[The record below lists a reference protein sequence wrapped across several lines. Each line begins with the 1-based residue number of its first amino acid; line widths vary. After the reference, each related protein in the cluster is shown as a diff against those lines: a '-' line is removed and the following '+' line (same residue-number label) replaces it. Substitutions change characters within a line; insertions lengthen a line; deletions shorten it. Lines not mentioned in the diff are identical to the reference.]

1 MVVAFDASFVVFFR
15 SRYYACRIVVVCN
28 CGAIFFYNYQKEAD
42 FQFENFASQVLLCTA
57 LKRARDLLE
66 LLSCFSLDC

>member
-1 MVVAFDASFVVFFR
+1 MLLLWYSFVLVIMLAV
-15 SRYYACRIVVVCN
+15 SLLSVIVEQF
-28 CGAIFFYNYQKEAD
+28 FFYNYQKEAD